1 MCYGRKKKKPNAP
14 KCKKIEN
21 GTNFESANS
30 DVYVIPR
37 STFILA
43 SILVRRNEARCLAR
57 LIPIIHLTD
66 CASSNDV

>member
-30 DVYVIPR
+30 DVTLRYPQEHVYPR
-37 STFILA
+37 INPRA
-43 SILVRRNEARCLAR
+43 SKRGSMR

>member
-30 DVYVIPR
+30 DVTLRYPQEHVYPR
-37 STFILA
+37 INPRA
-43 SILVRRNEARCLAR
+43 SKRG
-57 LIPIIHLTD
+57 
-66 CASSNDV
+66 ASMLGAIDSHHPFDGLRIV